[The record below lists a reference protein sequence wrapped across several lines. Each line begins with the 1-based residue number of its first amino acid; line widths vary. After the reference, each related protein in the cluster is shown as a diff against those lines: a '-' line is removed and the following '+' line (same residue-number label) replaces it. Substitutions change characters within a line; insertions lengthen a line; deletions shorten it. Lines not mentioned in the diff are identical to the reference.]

1 MKAKELTEQELLIE
15 VLLIFRL
22 LKAEDDFDY
31 IFNKSNPLN
40 INQRKTLEK
49 IYDQCIHPINENLD
63 YAKTIINKNI
73 NSVIID

>member
-49 IYDQCIHPINENLD
+49 IYDQCIYPVNENLD

-73 NSVIID
+73 TSVIID

>member
-49 IYDQCIHPINENLD
+49 IYDQCIYPVYENLD

-73 NSVIID
+73 TSVIID